1 MRKNLKA
8 KGLKMGMAALC
19 AALFLLSGC
28 SKEGAANDLTQ
39 AEIKQTEEEEEKE
52 KGTKARE
59 EGKNQTEAEAS
70 KDGQEGAGLEAP
82 QVTLETRME
91 QRYSEDGKT
100 CLVEGSLDTVSVEA
114 ENYEALSKAVEQWS
128 MQKEEGFPGLMDEY
142 AGIAAED
149 AKTRVTDFYSYSI
162 GWEVEVTRADSQ
174 FLSLKCLSSDYL
186 GGAHGNYAYLGAVF
200 DSQSGKKLS
209 LTDLAEDKE
218 AFRKK
223 GLSLTLDYLKDK
235 KDELELFDD
244 YEESVKEFWSEDRE
258 NWYLKED
265 NLIIVFNPYEIAP
278 YASGA
283 VEISL
288 SMEQVSGK

>member
-1 MRKNLKA
+1 M
-8 KGLKMGMAALC
+8 
-19 AALFLLSGC
+19 
-28 SKEGAANDLTQ
+28 
-39 AEIKQTEEEEEKE
+39 
-52 KGTKARE
+52 
-59 EGKNQTEAEAS
+59 
-70 KDGQEGAGLEAP
+70 
-82 QVTLETRME
+82 
-91 QRYSEDGKT
+91 
-100 CLVEGSLDTVSVEA
+100 
-114 ENYEALSKAVEQWS
+114 
-128 MQKEEGFPGLMDEY
+128 
-142 AGIAAED
+142 
-149 AKTRVTDFYSYSI
+149 
-162 GWEVEVTRADSQ
+162 
-174 FLSLKCLSSDYL
+174 
-186 GGAHGNYAYLGAVF
+186 
-200 DSQSGKKLS
+200 
-209 LTDLAEDKE
+209 TDLAEDKE

>member
-1 MRKNLKA
+1 MRKSLKI

-28 SKEGAANDLTQ
+28 SKKEAANDLPQ
-39 AEIKQTEEEEEKE
+39 AEIKQTEEEKE
-52 KGTKARE
+52 TKVTE
-59 EGKNQTEAEAS
+59 EGQGQTETEGS
-70 KDGQEGAGLEAP
+70 KEEQEGAKLEAP

-100 CLVEGSLDTVSVEA
+100 CLVEGVLDTVSVEA

-162 GWEVEVTRADSQ
+162 GWDVEVTRADSQ
-174 FLSLKCLSSDYL
+174 VLSFKCLSSDYL

-244 YEESVKEFWSEDRE
+244 YEEAARGFWSEDRE
-258 NWYLKED
+258 NWYLEED
-265 NLIIVFNPYEIAP
+265 NLIVVFNPYEIAP

-283 VEISL
+283 VGISL